1 MDVGRHPRI
10 TLYAYS
16 EVQQVNGAAG
26 EFDVKVLRKSRYVKE
41 KECNACGECLKVC
54 RVVVP
59 NEYQMGLSIRRAI
72 YMPFPQAVPSAY
84 IVDPKHVNS
93 KFKIACRKCIEAC
106 QKQAIDFDMKDE
118 VVDIRVGSI
127 IVATG
132 MEYYD
137 PGEASQYG
145 YTRFENVMSSLELER
160 MLSSGGPT
168 GGELFRF
175 TDRRLPKAI
184 AFIQCVGSR
193 SVDHGI
199 PYCSRI
205 CCMNATKGALV
216 IREHFPE
223 AEIKIF
229 YIDNRAYGK
238 GLEELYR
245 RALDEHNIQYVHG
258 KPSKVIMDPDTKD
271 TIVLYEDAMTGRV
284 GRFPADLV
292 VLASALVPCLGSR
305 EFGEVLGIETD
316 TDGFFK
322 QKDPCAFPLHS
333 TREGIYLAGCAISP
347 KDITDSIVEASAA
360 AVKAATH
367 VEPMPEVEVAEED
380 KVQPI
385 DVSGPP
391 RIGVFV
397 CSCGSNIGGVL
408 DVEDLKQYAGTL
420 PDVFWT
426 ETMMFSCAA
435 LSQEDIQKRI
445 SEHNLNRVVIA
456 ACSPRTHAPIFMET
470 IAKVG
475 LNPYLLDL
483 VNIRDQCSW
492 VHQHEVQAAQAKAKD
507 LIRMSVAR
515 ARELEPLEHLTL
527 EINRD
532 ALVIGGG
539 VAGMQ
544 SAIDLTLRGHHV
556 TLVER
561 EEQLGGRVR
570 RLANIYPSFKPG
582 SHLVEQLVQQLEKLD
597 IDIMTST
604 EVDDVSGFVGN
615 FEVSLRSSAPSM
627 AIPRKRE
634 SSSSQKSKALSV
646 GAIVLAVGSD
656 LYNPKGEYGF
666 GEFANVFTNMD
677 FENMMVK
684 GEGLFAGGKSPKRV
698 AFIQC
703 VGSRREDANPGC
715 SRYCCQAAIKQ
726 AIALRQHGTDVVILQ
741 RDVRVYS
748 RGAEEMY
755 RKAREL
761 GVVFLRYDLTNL
773 PKVEGKDKADS
784 VTIYQLQL
792 KTDLTFSV
800 DAVVLSTGMMP
811 NKQVFD
817 ELGEL
822 TKVQRGAD
830 GFFMERHSKFGPV
843 ETSMEGIFLAGC
855 AQGPKDIAD
864 SIAQAG
870 AVGAK
875 VSALLSGETITLEP
889 IVSEVTNIVCRSC
902 GRCVDICDFHAISL
916 NETGAVVNRALCK
929 GCGTCAS
936 ICPTGA
942 IVARHFSNRQIEA
955 QLEAF
960 LVG

>member
-16 EVQQVNGAAG
+16 EVQEVNGSAG
-26 EFDVKVLRKSRYVKE
+26 EFDVKVLRKARFVNE
-41 KECNACGECLKVC
+41 KECNACGECVEVC

-59 NEYQMGLSIRRAI
+59 SEYQMGLCVRHAI

-84 IVDPKHVNS
+84 IVDPKHAQS
-93 KFKIACRKCIEAC
+93 KFRIACRKCVDAC
-106 QKQAIDFDMKDE
+106 KKQAVDLDMRDE
-118 VVDIRVGSI
+118 MVDIRVGSI

-168 GGELFRF
+168 GGDLFRF
-175 TDRRLPKAI
+175 TDRRPPKTV

-193 SVDHGI
+193 SSQHGI
-199 PYCSRI
+199 HYCSRI
-205 CCMNATKGALV
+205 CCMNATKSALV
-216 IREHFPE
+216 IREHFPD
-223 AEIKIF
+223 AVIKIF

-238 GLEELYR
+238 GLEEFYR
-245 RALDEHNIQYVHG
+245 RALDEHRIEYVHG
-258 KPSKVIMDPDTKD
+258 KPSKVIMDPETKD
-271 TIVLYEDAMTGRV
+271 TTVLYEDAMTGRID
-284 GRFPADLV
+284 RFPADLV

-305 EFGEVLGIETD
+305 EFGKMLGIETD
-316 TDGFFK
+316 VDGFFK
-322 QKDPCAFPLHS
+322 QKDPCAYPLNS

-367 VEPMPEVEVAEED
+367 VEPVVDIASEEEEKVE
-380 KVQPI
+380 PI
-385 DVSGPP
+385 DVTGTP

-408 DVEDLKQYAGTL
+408 DVEDLRQYAASL
-420 PDVFWT
+420 PDVMWS
-426 ETMMFSCAA
+426 ESMMFSCAA

-445 SEHNLNRVVIA
+445 AEHKLNRVVVA

-492 VHQHEVQAAQAKAKD
+492 VHQHEVEAAQAKAKD

-515 ARELEPLEHLTL
+515 ARRLEPLEHLTL

-532 ALVIGGG
+532 VLVIGGG

-544 SAIDLTLRGHHV
+544 TAIDLKMRGRDV
-556 TLVER
+556 TLIEK
-561 EEQLGGRVR
+561 EENLGGRVSK
-570 RLANIYPSFKPG
+570 LANIYPSFKPG
-582 SHLVEQLVQQLEKLD
+582 SYLIEQLVQQLDEVGANIL
-597 IDIMTST
+597 TST
-604 EVDDVSGFVGN
+604 EVDDISGFVGN
-615 FEVSLRSSAPSM
+615 FEVRLRATGK
-627 AIPRKRE
+627 RKKRY
-634 SSSSQKSKALSV
+634 KPLKV
-646 GAIVLAVGSD
+646 GAIVLAVGSE

-666 GEFANVFTNMD
+666 GKYPNVYTNMD
-677 FENMMVK
+677 FENLMVK
-684 GEGLFAGGKSPKRV
+684 GEGPFAGGKSPKRV

-726 AIALRQHGTDVVILQ
+726 AIALRERGTDVVILQ

-755 RKAREL
+755 RRAREL
-761 GVVFLRYDLTNL
+761 GVVFLRYELSNL
-773 PKVEGKDKADS
+773 PKVEGKNKADS
-784 VTIYQLQL
+784 VTIFQLQL

-800 DAVVLSTGMMP
+800 DAVVLSTGMAP

-817 ELGEL
+817 QLGDL

-875 VSALLSGETITLEP
+875 ISALLSGETITLEP
-889 IVSEVTNIVCRSC
+889 IVSEVVDAYCRSC
-902 GRCVDICDFHAISL
+902 GRCVEVCEFHAISMSDV
-916 NETGAVVNRALCK
+916 GAVVNRALCK

-942 IVARHFSNRQIEA
+942 IVARHFNDQQIEA